1 MTHLPLALA
10 GGHAGTAIAIAIAQR
25 AITFHCPLPIL
36 AWSHPPPPPPPLQH
50 PTDANITLLRWGI
63 LRASDDVFF
72 VVLNSHNLRKKI
84 AVLR

>member
-36 AWSHPPPPPPPLQH
+36 AWSHPPPPTSVTASHRCQYN
-50 PTDANITLLRWGI
+50 PTEMGD
-63 LRASDDVFF
+63 S
-72 VVLNSHNLRKKI
+72 
-84 AVLR
+84 